1 MSLYGALFSGVSGLV
16 AQSSAMGAIS
26 DNITNVSTIGYKNT
40 SVSFQT
46 LVTKQTSSTFYSA
59 GGVQSKPLQA
69 TDVQGLL
76 QASTSQTDVSISGNG
91 FFVVNEASTPTN
103 ADSFL
108 YTRAGSFTMD
118 NDGFLK
124 NTAGFYLQGWPVT
137 AAGVVKPANSA
148 LTIANQNIISTDY
161 LATVNMN
168 RVGGTATPTSTIGI
182 GANLPANA
190 GSFNGTLSDIT
201 QQDAYQKTDVQFFDS
216 LGNANTMSYEYIRTA
231 SPNQWDVRVEPPSG
245 AAVVTLYDQLN
256 GTNTADVYNST
267 GHLEFTG
274 TRPPDGSY
282 VSINGNTYEF
292 DTNATVTPAPV
303 AQVDTLTPGADG
315 VTDVGDVFWVTIGST
330 SVSYTSTG
338 GTLADVTAGLTAA
351 INGNANL
358 AAAVTAVD
366 TASTTVVIT
375 SDHAGATFTTGVSTV
390 NVAGGAATQTLA
402 LANTTIASGRISVDK
417 SATTTL
423 SADLDALITKVRNA
437 DADFSVTAADHA
449 FGTTSDSTH
458 KISKKRGNDNA
469 IVMSGGANHLG
480 DINVDITGLISGTTP
495 LTNQGGSATKTF
507 TVQAT
512 NTFGK
517 TAQID
522 TVTPATVQV
531 GDIFATSLH
540 GISVS
545 FTATAATVA
554 NVTAGLTAAINN
566 NAALAKL
573 VTAVDATTGVTI
585 TSDYA
590 GLGFTTTTTTTDG
603 GGTGTQT
610 LTAVTT
616 TQSSTGAI
624 AFNADGLPKSFSF
637 AEMGIK
643 NFANGAADQDNTDL
657 DGDGTADIKRVT
669 MDFGTVA
676 EANGMTQFGASFTP
690 VFITQ
695 NGSRFGTFAGVTIS
709 TDGLVTALFDNGEI
723 RHVYKLPLATFVN
736 PNQLGSRSGNVWNA
750 TQASGDYTLREAD
763 NGPAGQV
770 TQSAL
775 EASTVDIGSEFTN
788 MIVVQR
794 AYSASTK
801 IISTADEMLEELM
814 RTKR

>member
-26 DNITNVSTIGYKNT
+26 DNITNVSTVGYKNT
-40 SVSFQT
+40 TVSFQT

-69 TDVQGLL
+69 NDVQGLL
-76 QASTSQTDVSISGNG
+76 QASTSQTDISISGNG
-91 FFVVNEASTPTN
+91 FFVVNEANVPTN
-103 ADSFL
+103 TDSFL

-118 NDGFLK
+118 NDGYLK

-161 LATVNMN
+161 LATVNLN
-168 RVGGTATPTSTIGI
+168 RVGGTATPTSSIGI

-190 GSFNGTLSDIT
+190 SAFDGTLSDIT
-201 QQDAYQKTDVQFFDS
+201 QQDAYQKTDVQFFDT
-216 LGNANTMSYEYIRTA
+216 LGNAHTMSYEYIRTA
-231 SPNQWDVRVEPPSG
+231 SPNQWNVRVEPPSG
-245 AAVVTLYDQLN
+245 AAVVTLYDQT
-256 GTNTADVYNST
+256 GGSNTSDVYNST

-274 TRPPDGSY
+274 TRPPDESY
-282 VSINGNTYEF
+282 VTINGTTYEF
-292 DTNATVTPAPV
+292 DTTAAVTQAGV
-303 AQVDTLTPGADG
+303 AQVDTLVVGADAT
-315 VTDVGDVFWVTIGST
+315 VEVGDVYYVTIGST
-330 SVSYTSTG
+330 TVSYTATAA
-338 GTLADVTAGLTAA
+338 TNANVTAGLTAA
-351 INGNANL
+351 INANATL
-358 AAAVTAVD
+358 AAKVTAADAAPNV
-366 TASTTVVIT
+366 TIT
-375 SDHAGATFTTGVSTV
+375 SDF
-390 NVAGGAATQTLA
+390 GGAAF
-402 LANTTIASGRISVDK
+402 NTTVSAVNADGDGVVPTITGSTTTNPSGRVQVDK

-423 SADLDALITKVRNA
+423 SADLDALITRVRTV
-437 DADFSVTAADHA
+437 DPDFSTTAADHA
-449 FGTTSDSTH
+449 FGHSSSSSH
-458 KISKKRGNDNA
+458 KIAKKRGNDNA
-469 IVMSGGANHLG
+469 IVLTGGVNFLG
-480 DINVDITGLISGTTP
+480 DINVDITGLVTGSTP
-495 LTNQGGSATKTF
+495 LTNQGGSTTKAF
-507 TVQAT
+507 TVQAV

-522 TVTPATVQV
+522 TVTPANVAV
-531 GDIFATSLH
+531 GDVFTLTLNGTTVA
-540 GISVS
+540 

-566 NAALAKL
+566 NASLAML
-573 VTAVDATTGVTI
+573 LTATDGTTNLTVK
-585 TSDYA
+585 SDYS
-590 GLGFTTTTTTTDG
+590 GLGFTTTAATTQG
-603 GGTGTQT
+603 GGGATQT
-610 LTAVTT
+610 LTAVT
-616 TQSSTGAI
+616 STANSAGAI
-624 AFNADGLPKSFSF
+624 AFNADGLPGAFSF

-657 DGDGTADIKRVT
+657 DNDGTADVKRIA
-669 MDFGTVA
+669 MDFGTTS

-695 NGSRFGTFAGVTIS
+695 NGSRFGTFAGVTVS

-736 PNQLGSRSGNVWNA
+736 PNQLGGRSGNVWNA
-750 TQASGDYTLREAD
+750 TQASGDFTLREAD
-763 NGPAGQV
+763 NGPSGQV

-775 EASTVDIGSEFTN
+775 ESSTVDIGSEFTN